1 MPTRARLL
9 ALLSVAIVAVTAPL
23 TAQKVVG
30 GSKLAHAPKAE
41 LLDTTGMFQST
52 YAKVGDDLF
61 VAGQPTEK
69 ALREMKAKGVTMV
82 VNLRTP
88 AEMERIG
95 FDEAKLI
102 GELGMQ
108 YVYIPIRGD
117 STYPYDATALTRFT
131 DAMKQAKG
139 KVLLHCTVAWRASHL
154 WGAYLI
160 QQGVPVAEA
169 LENTRG
175 INLMDLH
182 RMTGPQPMA
191 LFLGRP
197 VPGLGGQP

>member
-1 MPTRARLL
+1 MPIRPRFFPLL
-9 ALLSVAIVAVTAPL
+9 CLGITVVTAPL

-30 GSKLAHAPKAE
+30 GSQLKHAPKAE
-41 LLDTTGMFQST
+41 LLDTTGMFQSA

-61 VAGQPTEK
+61 IAGQPTEK
-69 ALREMKAKGVTMV
+69 ALRAMKAKGVTMV

-108 YVYIPIRGD
+108 YVYIPVRGD
-117 STYPYDATALTRFT
+117 SVFPYDATALTRFT
-131 DAMKQAKG
+131 DALKQANG

-182 RMTGPQPMA
+182 RTNGPQPMA

-197 VPGLGGQP
+197 VPGLGGQH